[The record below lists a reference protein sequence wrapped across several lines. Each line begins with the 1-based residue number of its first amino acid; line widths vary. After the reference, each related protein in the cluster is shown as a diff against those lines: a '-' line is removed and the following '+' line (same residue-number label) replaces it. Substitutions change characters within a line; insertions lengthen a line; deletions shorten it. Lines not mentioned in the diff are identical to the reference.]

1 MRGMSFLRP
10 YDAKFL
16 RVDLDA
22 SGERTLAAASS
33 AKTAGF
39 GVPSFLENGAPEE
52 IRTPDPQIRS
62 LVLYPAELRAR
73 FRGHLGPKACF
84 CRVQSGYIF
93 CRSRKR
99 AIATGSGPAWQGP
112 AKAASGPGLGPRPF
126 VAHAQELHRPVRNR
140 DAEGRA
146 DGSFHQMNFAVMGAN
161 QFGGDRKPEPTA
173 ARPA

>member
-1 MRGMSFLRP
+1 MQI
-10 YDAKFL
+10 A
-16 RVDLDA
+16 
-22 SGERTLAAASS
+22 RTGYLAAYSLMRDATSKAWFRRRDILPPRMPS
-33 AKTAGF
+33 ATR
-39 GVPSFLENGAPEE
+39 PSPRRVKPRTTSAQGSQFYSEWWQNGAPEE

-112 AKAASGPGLGPRPF
+112 ESSAWRSIYARARSLRTLRSSTGRSGIVMRK
-126 VAHAQELHRPVRNR
+126 VAPMVPSTR
-140 DAEGRA
+140 
-146 DGSFHQMNFAVMGAN
+146 
-161 QFGGDRKPEPTA
+161 
-173 ARPA
+173 

>member
-1 MRGMSFLRP
+1 MQIARTEYLVTDRLILGATSKAWPGRRDILPPRMLSAPRP
-10 YDAKFL
+10 SPR
-16 RVDLDA
+16 RVKP
-22 SGERTLAAASS
+22 RTTSTQGS
-33 AKTAGF
+33 QF
-39 GVPSFLENGAPEE
+39 CSEWWQNGAPEE

-112 AKAASGPGLGPRPF
+112 ERRRLARVYARARSLRTLRSSTGRSGIVMRK
-126 VAHAQELHRPVRNR
+126 VAPMVPSTR
-140 DAEGRA
+140 
-146 DGSFHQMNFAVMGAN
+146 
-161 QFGGDRKPEPTA
+161 
-173 ARPA
+173 